1 MSLLNLLQDV
11 SGNQLMDISSLNSLT
26 HLLTL
31 KADRNA
37 LHSAKLDEV
46 GIVFQNYEDLCSYV
60 NDSDWLLFTC
70 IHFCSYVFGFGFFAM

>member
-46 GIVFQNYEDLCSYV
+46 GTERVLEL
-60 NDSDWLLFTC
+60 
-70 IHFCSYVFGFGFFAM
+70 

>member
-46 GIVFQNYEDLCSYV
+46 GTVRIMMIYAVMSMIL
-60 NDSDWLLFTC
+60 
-70 IHFCSYVFGFGFFAM
+70 IG

>member
-46 GIVFQNYEDLCSYV
+46 GTVRVRIMMIYAVMSMIL
-60 NDSDWLLFTC
+60 
-70 IHFCSYVFGFGFFAM
+70 IG

>member
-1 MSLLNLLQDV
+1 MSFLNLLQDV

-46 GIVFQNYEDLCSYV
+46 GTVLEL
-60 NDSDWLLFTC
+60 
-70 IHFCSYVFGFGFFAM
+70 